1 MRKWLLLGL
10 GSMIAAPLLISPIF
24 DAAALAQSGDNLPGD
39 ATAQGDVA
47 VTIYNNNLALVQ
59 DVRQMNLPAGTTRQ
73 EFPDVSASIR
83 PETVS
88 LTGPDFGIVEQNFDY
103 DLLSPGKL
111 MEKAVGQTVTLLRTN
126 PATGAETRERAKV
139 LAANGGVVIQIGDR
153 IEVLRDDGLPVRVIF
168 DKVPSNLRA
177 KPTLSVTMDST
188 RAGTRPMTLSY
199 LTTGLGW
206 KADYVSLFDEKAGT
220 INMQGWITLSNSTG
234 TTFSNAETLLVAGE
248 VGQVQQG
255 YNQSYG
261 RNQYGG
267 QPKPQGN
274 NIGTETGN
282 REQLGDFY
290 LYPIKGR
297 TTIANAQ
304 TKQVSFLDVIGAKAA
319 KAYEY
324 RNEWMGAPGE
334 AQSAATVLKFSNSRQ
349 GGVGDAL
356 PAGTVRVYM
365 KDARGQAQFIG
376 ENSIGHTPGGSNLA
390 LKTGEAFDVKVQP
403 FVEKREVIKSDEW
416 ERSVRYRIT
425 NSDGKSQTVTVDTQK
440 EFWRTTMKYLVTNAK
455 PSPVTVDVIQS
466 GLNRYWY
473 WADDRVVSET
483 IKGEQLNANE
493 RIWKVP
499 VPANG
504 ETTVTVVFDTRY

>member
-1 MRKWLLLGL
+1 MRRLLFGL
-10 GSMIAAPLLISPIF
+10 GGAMTACLSASLIG
-24 DAAALAQSGDNLPGD
+24 AQPLPGD
-39 ATAQGDVA
+39 ETAQGDVA

-59 DVRQMNLPAGTTRQ
+59 DIRQVNLPAGTTRQ
-73 EFPDVSASIR
+73 EFPDVSAAIR

-88 LTGPDFGIVEQNFDY
+88 LTGSDFGIAEQNFDY

-139 LAANGGVVIQIGDR
+139 LSANGGVVIQIGDR

-168 DKVPSNLRA
+168 DKVPPNLRA
-177 KPTLSVTMDST
+177 KPTLSVTVDSS
-188 RAGTRPMTLSY
+188 RAGTRPLTLSY

-206 KADYVSLFDEKAGT
+206 RADYVSLFDEKAGT
-220 INMQGWITLSNSTG
+220 INMQGWITLTNSTG
-234 TTFSNAETLLVAGE
+234 TTFSNTETLLVAGE

-255 YNQSYG
+255 YGGNRYG
-261 RNQYGG
+261 RNQYETTAV
-267 QPKPQGN
+267 PQGN
-274 NIGTETGN
+274 KMGTETGS

-324 RNEWMGAPGE
+324 RNEWMGAPGS
-334 AQSAATVLKFSNSRQ
+334 AQSVATVLKFSNARQ
-349 GGVGDAL
+349 GGVGDAM

-376 ENSIGHTPGGSNLA
+376 ENAIGHTPGGSNLA

-403 FVEKREVIKSDEW
+403 IVEKREVIKSDEW
-416 ERSVRYRIT
+416 ERTYRYRIT
-425 NSDGKSQTVTVDTQK
+425 NSEGQTSTVTVDQQK

-455 PSPVTVDVIQS
+455 SSAVTVDLIQS

-473 WADDRVVSET
+473 WPDDRVISET

-504 ETTVTVVFDTRY
+504 ETVVTVVFDTRY

>member
-1 MRKWLLLGL
+1 MRKLMLIGL
-10 GSMIAAPLLISPIF
+10 GG
-24 DAAALAQSGDNLPGD
+24 ALAASLFAQDLSAQQAIGEE
-39 ATAQGDVA
+39 TAQGDVA

-59 DVRQMNLPAGTTRQ
+59 DIRQMNLPAGTTRQ

-88 LTGPDFGIVEQNFDY
+88 LTGADFGIAEQNFDY

-126 PATGAETRERAKV
+126 TATGVETRERAKV
-139 LAANGGVVIQIGDR
+139 LSANGGVVIQVGDR
-153 IEVLRDDGLPVRVIF
+153 IEVLRDDNLPVRVIF
-168 DKVPSNLRA
+168 DKVPPNLRA
-177 KPTLSVTMDST
+177 KPTLSVTVDST
-188 RAGTRPMTLSY
+188 RAGVRPLTLSY

-206 KADYVSLFDEKAGT
+206 RADYVSLFDEKAGT
-220 INMQGWITLSNSTG
+220 INMQGWITLTNSTG

-248 VGQVQQG
+248 VGQIQQG
-255 YNQSYG
+255 YSG
-261 RNQYGG
+261 NQYNRGG
-267 QPKPQGN
+267 AQPQGN
-274 NIGTETGN
+274 SAGTETGS

-324 RNEWMGAPGE
+324 RNEWMGAPGS
-334 AQSAATVLKFSNSRQ
+334 AQSAATVLKFSNARE
-349 GGVGDAL
+349 GGIGDAM

-376 ENSIGHTPGGSNLA
+376 ENAIGHTPGGSNLA

-416 ERSVRYRIT
+416 ERTIRYRIT
-425 NSDGKSQTVTVDTQK
+425 RANGKTETVTVDTQK
-440 EFWRTTMKYLVTNAK
+440 EFWRTTMKYVVTNAK
-455 PSPVTVDVIQS
+455 SSAVNVDLIQS

-483 IKGEQLNANE
+483 VTGEQLNSNE
-493 RIWKVP
+493 RIWKVA